1 MLRAC
6 LRVHIG
12 DVAPLRRG
20 PTCVRSDVR
29 GQRDRQDR
37 HSDRTKGAMSVN
49 MPLPRNG
56 SENIRRL
63 AHQPKLCGG
72 MTERT
77 TLRASDTKGCDVE
90 P

>member
-1 MLRAC
+1 
-6 LRVHIG
+6 
-12 DVAPLRRG
+12 
-20 PTCVRSDVR
+20 
-29 GQRDRQDR
+29 
-37 HSDRTKGAMSVN
+37 MSVN